1 VRDNDEVLETE
12 VRWRHGRVSGAFI
25 RTDMGLSLEKNDK
38 RWGHVNMWRN
48 LYKLRKMIETLYGSM
63 FQDCLS
69 HTLGKIP
76 LLKHLGRSPGQG
88 FDHETS
94 LGLGLYLGVVLL
106 TNRSARLL
114 LGRTLRLWRR
124 SYFHF

>member
-1 VRDNDEVLETE
+1 
-12 VRWRHGRVSGAFI
+12 
-25 RTDMGLSLEKNDK
+25 
-38 RWGHVNMWRN
+38 MWRN

>member
-1 VRDNDEVLETE
+1 
-12 VRWRHGRVSGAFI
+12 
-25 RTDMGLSLEKNDK
+25 MEKS
-38 RWGHVNMWRN
+38 
-48 LYKLRKMIETLYGSM
+48 KLRKMIETLYGSM

-69 HTLGKIP
+69 HTVGEDP
-76 LLKHLGRSPGQG
+76 FAETFGRSPGQG

-114 LGRTLRLWRR
+114 LGRNLRLWRR